1 MTDFAVREVLE
12 HLTDVWNDAIH
23 SDLEHGV
30 GFLNALASVEFHR
43 KYPAVS
49 AFGEHLHDLYM
60 EQLND

>member
-1 MTDFAVREVLE
+1 MSDFTALEILE
-12 HLTDVWNDAIH
+12 HLTDIWNDAIQ

-30 GFLNALASVEFHR
+30 GFLNALASVEFHQ

-49 AFGEHLHDLYM
+49 AFGEHLHNLYM